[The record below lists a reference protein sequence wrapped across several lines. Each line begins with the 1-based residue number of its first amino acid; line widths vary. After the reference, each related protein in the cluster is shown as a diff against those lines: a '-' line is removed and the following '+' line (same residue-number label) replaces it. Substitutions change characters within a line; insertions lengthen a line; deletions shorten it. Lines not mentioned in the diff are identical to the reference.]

1 MLRLWKYT
9 LFLALLAAGSSHA
22 LAGAQIYWPES
33 VPHDQIEEEEG
44 AQLTCGAARDLL
56 LRNGYRSVTVRN
68 CFTFAYAFTVECG
81 GQLRKVYVDPQNGR
95 IWGG

>member
-1 MLRLWKYT
+1 MLKLWTYT
-9 LFLALLAAGSSHA
+9 LLLAWLAAGSGHA
-22 LAGAQIYWPES
+22 LANTQIYWPES
-33 VPHDQIEEEEG
+33 VPHDQIGEG
-44 AQLTCGAARDLL
+44 EGMQLTCGAARDLL

-68 CFTFAYAFTVECG
+68 CFTFAYAFTVECD